1 MECLSRLPHLRVIVF
16 SKYLLLFRQFVGCV
30 SLAIAYRDKKS
41 FTISIRNGIFTR
53 FQETNAEYVGI
64 KVNVNSPRKFTKTL
78 TYCILLYLTMWS
90 FPSTSFNAIRVM
102 PIIYATRAIYA
113 LRSTNTLWFS
123 KHLKEHRQ
131 GLSNHLY
138 KELPYEAS
146 LSPLFIRC
154 DFVYQGDDT
163 NLEHSNRIHSSK
175 TFHSDN
181 YSILLFSTFQC
192 YVSHLFFFIY
202 IIVLYFFRTEA
213 KLV

>member
-1 MECLSRLPHLRVIVF
+1 MRFSCDRIWRQKIIYDIYSEWYIYALSRNKCRICWDK
-16 SKYLLLFRQFVGCV
+16 SERQQP
-30 SLAIAYRDKKS
+30 A
-41 FTISIRNGIFTR
+41 
-53 FQETNAEYVGI
+53 
-64 KVNVNSPRKFTKTL
+64 FTKTL
-78 TYCILLYLTMWS
+78 THCILLYLTMWS

-102 PIIYATRAIYA
+102 PIIYATLAIYA

-192 YVSHLFFFIY
+192 YVSHLFSLSLLSCSISFA
-202 IIVLYFFRTEA
+202 LRQN
-213 KLV
+213 